1 MTDITELALLVSKAK
16 ASVFTLE
23 YISQFEPADIDSDD
37 VDLRF
42 EVDGRDTG
50 TNVSIVD
57 ECGQAAKVIGT
68 LVEALETE
76 KRICATWRKT
86 AESTSEKLE
95 KAQAAERRWHRVAS
109 RVHEQAC
116 ESDVKIDE
124 LEAIRAAAEKL
135 VRCKGR
141 YHSEQNYRAL
151 AALFGVNI
159 PDLPPLEHENVHYA
173 DAAEMEIAALR
184 QRIAELESHTVT
196 AAAADVLAERKRQVT
211 AEGWTPGHDDEYEHG
226 ELADAAGCYA
236 LSSELF
242 DCAGEPPRPWPW
254 PDEWWKPTN
263 RRRDLVKAGALIL
276 AEIERLDRAAGIKVE
291 AE

>member
-1 MTDITELALLVSKAK
+1 MTDITELARSLKA
-16 ASVFTLE
+16 A
-23 YISQFEPADIDSDD
+23 ADREMIC
-37 VDLRF
+37 R
-42 EVDGRDTG
+42 DGAETSEIWERTV
-50 TNVSIVD
+50 TPENIL
-57 ECGQAAKVIGT
+57 A
-68 LVEALETE
+68 LVEA
-76 KRICATWRKT
+76 
-86 AESTSEKLE
+86 LE

-109 RVHEQAC
+109 RIHEQAC

-151 AALFGVNI
+151 AALFGVKT

-184 QRIAELESHTVT
+184 QRIAELESRTATV
-196 AAAADVLAERKRQVT
+196 AAADVLAERKRQVS

-276 AEIERLDRAAGIKVE
+276 AEIERLDRAAGIRVE

>member
-1 MTDITELALLVSKAK
+1 MTDITELAQSLKA
-16 ASVFTLE
+16 A
-23 YISQFEPADIDSDD
+23 ADREMIC
-37 VDLRF
+37 R
-42 EVDGRDTG
+42 DGAETSEIWERTV
-50 TNVSIVD
+50 TPENIL
-57 ECGQAAKVIGT
+57 A

>member
-1 MTDITELALLVSKAK
+1 MTTDITELALLVSKAK

-57 ECGQAAKVIGT
+57 ECGQAAKVIGE
-68 LVEALETE
+68 LVEALE
-76 KRICATWRKT
+76 
-86 AESTSEKLE
+86 
-95 KAQAAERRWHRVAS
+95 KAQAKNALVAGGI
-109 RVHEQAC
+109 E
-116 ESDVKIDE
+116 
-124 LEAIRAAAEKL
+124 AAAKL
-135 VRCKGR
+135 
-141 YHSEQNYRAL
+141 
-151 AALFGVNI
+151 
-159 PDLPPLEHENVHYA
+159 HE
-173 DAAEMEIAALR
+173 
-184 QRIAELESHTVT
+184 RIAELESRTVST
-196 AAAADVLAERKRQVT
+196 AASDVLAERQRQVT
-211 AEGWTPGHDDEYEHG
+211 AEGWMPGHDDEYEHG

-242 DCAGEPPRPWPW
+242 DCAGEPPRPWTW

-276 AEIERLDRAAGIKVE
+276 AEIERLDRAAGIKWE
-291 AE
+291 AEK